1 MVFTQFPRLQ
11 GQLCLLDY
19 MIKIRLPIFV
29 TRAEQK
35 LHKVEEM
42 YLVLYQANHAW
53 TEIQIPLNIDHSTYD
68 YSL

>member
-11 GQLCLLDY
+11 GQSCLLDY

-42 YLVLYQANHAW
+42 YHS
-53 TEIQIPLNIDHSTYD
+53 PLPSQPCMDRDPNTP
-68 YSL
+68 